1 MRYVFQL
8 TTFMLFVL
16 PMAVI
21 TALYIRIGLALRKAG
36 NDRQLSTMSSSQGS
50 PKRRRPII
58 KMLGEWLRER
68 RGKRRMG
75 AGTQSGMKDFLI
87 PKEMR
92 WGFIMDGV

>member
-1 MRYVFQL
+1 MRWLPKMRYVFQL

-68 RGKRRMG
+68 GEGREGWVREHKV
-75 AGTQSGMKDFLI
+75 
-87 PKEMR
+87 E
-92 WGFIMDGV
+92 